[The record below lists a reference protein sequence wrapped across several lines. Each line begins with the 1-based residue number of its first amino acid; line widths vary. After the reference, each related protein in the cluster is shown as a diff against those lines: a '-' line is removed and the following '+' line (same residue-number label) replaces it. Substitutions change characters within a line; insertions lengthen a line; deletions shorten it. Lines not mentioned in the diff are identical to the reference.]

1 MKSKKSIFVV
11 ALAALMLIAFTAC
24 EQPVYKV
31 PTGLSVTSTRTAYL
45 AGESI
50 DMSTITG
57 TLEYSDGSTRSVSGS
72 ELSVLSAGN
81 GKFEFGY
88 SNLKATLEFTEYAVT
103 DITSLAISGLPTTV
117 VKDSTTVDVKGV
129 ATLPNGETSNVD
141 VELTITGV
149 GTVGASVEPTIS
161 TYTIAIG
168 EGVAISKDKVTG
180 IDDWKVTVV
189 TGEDFDATKIT
200 SIKVEQTNPNAD
212 GKQWVLDTVSYKV
225 IATDVNG
232 TTKELTT
239 SEYTWK
245 DGKAPASSYQLKKAA
260 ATEKYVAVLNSNPSI
275 TSNEFN
281 YSAGTPWITNISVAK
296 SETSTE
302 ETTIAGGA
310 TYTVSTYYKFNVEW
324 AGGKEQSG
332 TEWTYTEGT
341 NGVLFNPTVPTYG
354 TDAGEATTYTAS
366 FSLQYGKD
374 DAWHAKTAPSYNITE
389 A

>member
-72 ELSVLSAGN
+72 ELSVLSAGS

-88 SNLKATLEFTEYAVT
+88 SNLKATLELTEYAVT

-141 VELTITGV
+141 VELTIKGV
-149 GTVGASVEPTIS
+149 DTVGASVEPTIS
-161 TYTIAIG
+161 VYNIG
-168 EGVAISKDKVTG
+168 KDTVSREKVTG

-225 IATDVNG
+225 IATDANG
-232 TTKELTT
+232 TTKELT
-239 SEYTWK
+239 SGEYTWK
-245 DGKAPASSYQLKKAA
+245 DGKAPASSYQLKKTA
-260 ATEKYVAVLNSNPSI
+260 ATEKYVAILNSNPSI
-275 TSNEFN
+275 TSSEFS
-281 YSAGTPWITNISVAK
+281 YSAGTPWIREITVVK
-296 SETSTE
+296 
-302 ETTIAGGA
+302 IADAAPSSIPSGPVTDVNA
-310 TYTVSTYYKFNVEW
+310 YYDFTAEW
-324 AGGKEQSG
+324 AGGKEQAG
-332 TEWTYTEGT
+332 DEWTYTAGT

-354 TDAGEATTYTAS
+354 TDAGEATTYVAS
-366 FSLQYGKD
+366 FSLKYGKD
-374 DAWHAKTAPSYNITE
+374 NAWHAKTAPSYNITE